1 MALGY
6 GYVQRDPEDQQL
18 NWAQIGKDVSDRLE
32 GEITKRE
39 EKKEQLDNLTSDLVK
54 ELNTSQFLT
63 ENSNFNKF
71 VLDSS
76 DTIKNQTLLAN
87 KLLKSGQLKPREF
100 TLMMQNIV
108 DGTDQTFGLFQDYK
122 DEYEKKMA
130 MMSKDL
136 PVSQQGSNIMYG
148 ILENVEGFSNFQ
160 NHQLVLNPDNGVMSI
175 GKVIDGKVSTN
186 PNDLTSV
193 EQLKNRIR
201 TTINKFDLY
210 GSADSYVESL
220 GETTEEIIKVGN
232 KYKATEIQ
240 RITGATGSTLF
251 DLTKDQITKGV
262 KDGLIDKSDLNALIE
277 FNKGIDTYVESELG
291 IDGTFSSASLLADYF
306 PGYTTTFDEAEAKN
320 DSKKILLRSVGG
332 RVIADLSKEQKDLAK
347 KTLKTT
353 IRNGLSKKTQTQ
365 FQKTVYDPSKN
376 MSYSDRVNA
385 AKQKSLEEEV
395 AMVGTIYLGD
405 NDTVKEAE
413 NYFKTRYPKFV
424 GMNRTNN
431 GLIVRIEGKE
441 PVSYNF
447 KDFKNAEEFTKSI
460 SALIMNANRATVG
473 GITSRSQNYQIT
485 TPSQLQEDVGYG
497 SVLSDAE
504 ARNQFGNVI
513 EERANKVDKYQI
525 GGVAVDKPKIS
536 FLEDD
541 YNTDDDDVRNLL
553 IQNIKE
559 AYPELELDVEIEQKT
574 MSADQLTVSSDL
586 INEPLKISIEQSGQ
600 ENANTSMTQFLNWI
614 KAAYEGGNLIR
625 KVAGSSSQ
633 PAMEVEAEVEV
644 EPEVEA
650 EPKYSVQQFSKDSL
664 KKKP

>member
-130 MMSKDL
+130 MMAKDL
-136 PVSQQGSNIMYG
+136 PVSQQGSGIMYG

-160 NHQLVLNPDNGVMSI
+160 NHQLVLNPDSGVMSI

-232 KYKATEIQ
+232 KYRATEIQ

-251 DLTKDQITKGV
+251 DLTKDQIDEGIKEGIIDESDV
-262 KDGLIDKSDLNALIE
+262 KALRE

-306 PGYTTTFDEAEAKN
+306 PGYTTTFDDKAPY

-332 RVIADLSKEQKDLAK
+332 RVIADLSEEQKDLAK
-347 KTLKTT
+347 DTLKST
-353 IRNGLSKKTQTQ
+353 IRNGLSKKTQTTYQ
-365 FQKTVYDPSKN
+365 QTVRDIKPSSTDL
-376 MSYSDRVNA
+376 M
-385 AKQKSLEEEV
+385 QKSQKERQQGVMQSVVSLYNAEDEQEMNNAISILKSNNSNIDVIDRRGDELLIKFKDGSIERIKYGDNVKDFASSTANFFLDQKDRSTNPSLLLEGVTIDENKPLSSIIKSKGTNYETKEGLYDSYISVLREEAPDAESLFVVDSEGDTVDKLTSYVKSLPGLEEYTVDQNSAVGFNDAVVIKKDGEIV
-395 AMVGTIYLGD
+395 AGPFELDASELGTEDL
-405 NDTVKEAE
+405 VKEA
-413 NYFKTRYPKFV
+413 
-424 GMNRTNN
+424 
-431 GLIVRIEGKE
+431 L
-441 PVSYNF
+441 
-447 KDFKNAEEFTKSI
+447 
-460 SALIMNANRATVG
+460 
-473 GITSRSQNYQIT
+473 
-485 TPSQLQEDVGYG
+485 VGYLDKIHQ
-497 SVLSDAE
+497 LSFNVSKLEDA
-504 ARNQFGNVI
+504 ALRISGKRKSTI
-513 EERANKVDKYQI
+513 EES
-525 GGVAVDKPKIS
+525 KIES
-536 FLEDD
+536 
-541 YNTDDDDVRNLL
+541 RG
-553 IQNIKE
+553 K
-559 AYPELELDVEIEQKT
+559 
-574 MSADQLTVSSDL
+574 
-586 INEPLKISIEQSGQ
+586 
-600 ENANTSMTQFLNWI
+600 LN
-614 KAAYEGGNLIR
+614 G
-625 KVAGSSSQ
+625 
-633 PAMEVEAEVEV
+633 
-644 EPEVEA
+644 
-650 EPKYSVQQFSKDSL
+650 
-664 KKKP
+664 